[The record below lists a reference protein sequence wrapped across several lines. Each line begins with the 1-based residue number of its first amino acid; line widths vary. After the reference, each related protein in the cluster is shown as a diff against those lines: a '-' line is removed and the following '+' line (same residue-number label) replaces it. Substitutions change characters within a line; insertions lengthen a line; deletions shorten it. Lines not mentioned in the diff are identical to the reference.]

1 MADRIGAAW
10 REYRTKVMPLDA
22 PAIQALEC
30 RRAFY
35 AGAQAFFTVMLAAA
49 SASGLEP
56 TEGDLRLVDD
66 LAAELKAFAA
76 SVKEGRA

>member
-1 MADRIGAAW
+1 
-10 REYRTKVMPLDA
+10 MPLDA

-35 AGAQAFFTVMLAAA
+35 AGARAFFASMLAAA
-49 SASGLEP
+49 SDAGLEA
-56 TEGDLRLVDD
+56 TEGDLRRVDE